1 MMYSKDYPH
10 HHQLLDLLGN
20 IDGELELKTIEYDGN
35 HLKMQLVDFDDND
48 LSLTIRTSAVR
59 ARLSKE
65 SSHDLCRIVVTN
77 VNDVLQ
83 VDENL
88 YYRPSNC
95 FIDLMKEVKIG
106 MSFFYGLK
114 KSDYY
119 YFSLVSAQELV
130 GCCVHTLDDINLVIN

>member
-1 MMYSKDYPH
+1 MMHSKNISH
-10 HHQLLDLLGN
+10 HCKLLDLLESTG
-20 IDGELELKTIEYDGN
+20 GELELKTIEYDGN

-48 LSLTIRTSAVR
+48 LSLTIRTSTVR
-59 ARLSKE
+59 SRLSKK
-65 SSHDLCRIVVTN
+65 SCPDLCRIVVTN

-95 FIDLMKEVKIG
+95 FIDLMKEVRIG